1 MKAVSKYCRNRN
13 YMKEA
18 KKRIFYIKK
27 AEVVQHFC
35 TNKNISMNSFIFYKL
50 ENVYIIFLDIS
61 DQFIFIK

>member
-1 MKAVSKYCRNRN
+1 
-13 YMKEA
+13 MKEA